1 MIGGQTAVETVKT
14 ALNEGCEAV
23 FRPGR
28 SRSHHKWSKR
38 SHHKWTQR
46 PHRKWSKQS
55 NRNWSK
61 RPIARG
67 RRKWSKRTRGG
78 SAGLWP
84 SVTPRA
90 RAATGRICH
99 TAGGQTLGEQGKNS
113 RGKVWE
119 SRLQQRE
126 GRYGF
131 GIARVGAVARREP
144 LPVSS
149 LQPES
154 AKSNYR
160 RRGAIS
166 RDAGGNRR
174 WTRWRG
180 AITATPLG
188 PYPPSTRG
196 ALSTETSSPP
206 CARPPGPR
214 NCCFSCALRP

>member
-90 RAATGRICH
+90 RAATGRIGH
-99 TAGGQTLGEQGKNS
+99 TAGGQTLGEQSKNS
-113 RGKVWE
+113 RGKIWE

-126 GRYGF
+126 GTGLTSR
-131 GIARVGAVARREP
+131 AWAP
-144 LPVSS
+144 LPAVNPYQCQAYSQYPPRAITGGGEQS
-149 LQPES
+149 AGMQGAIAGGLGGEERSQPLHS
-154 AKSNYR
+154 ARIRPALAGRFR
-160 RRGAIS
+160 RRRLPRRV
-166 RDAGGNRR
+166 RDRR
-174 WTRWRG
+174 VLEIAAFRVH
-180 AITATPLG
+180 
-188 PYPPSTRG
+188 
-196 ALSTETSSPP
+196 
-206 CARPPGPR
+206 
-214 NCCFSCALRP
+214 